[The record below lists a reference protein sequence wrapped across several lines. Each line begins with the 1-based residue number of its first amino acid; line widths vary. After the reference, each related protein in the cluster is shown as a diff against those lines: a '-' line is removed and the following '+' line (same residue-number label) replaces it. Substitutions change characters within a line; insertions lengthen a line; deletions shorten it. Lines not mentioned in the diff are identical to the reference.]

1 MNEYSLVNNQNLQ
14 IVLSSLFSDLL
25 VLLSST
31 SSWKKLLDIWYKS
44 RSKIPFCVGTRQN
57 RHLTA
62 FPSEIFLDGKM
73 VVQLRLNNDDSN
85 ENGKET
91 ALV

>member
-1 MNEYSLVNNQNLQ
+1 MNEYSHVNNQNLQ

-31 SSWKKLLDIWYKS
+31 SSSWKKLLDIWYKS

-62 FPSEIFLDGKM
+62 FPNDIFLDGRM

-85 ENGKET
+85 ENG
-91 ALV
+91 